1 MDSSDVEFILKA
13 RRQLRAVR
21 WLTLCALVIAVGAF
35 AVSLIFHAHH
45 DAVRSISFGSLFA
58 ALLINL
64 DFGPFS
70 GPITRADLIRALEA
84 QVNRNPV
91 ALMQML
97 RAHR

>member
-1 MDSSDVEFILKA
+1 MDSIDVDFILKA

-21 WLTLCALVIAVGAF
+21 WLTVCALVIAAGTLA
-35 AVSLIFHAHH
+35 ASLIFSAHH
-45 DAVRSISFGSLFA
+45 DAVRSVSFVSLLA

-64 DFGPFS
+64 DIGPFS

>member
-13 RRQLRAVR
+13 RRQLRATR
-21 WLTLCALVIAVGAF
+21 WMTGCTIVLSLAALAASVLL
-35 AVSLIFHAHH
+35 SAHH
-45 DAVRSISFGSLFA
+45 QALRSFSFA
-58 ALLINL
+58 ALLGAVVANS
-64 DFGPFS
+64 DFGLFS
-70 GPITRADLIRALEA
+70 GVITRADLIRALEA